1 MYERSF
7 NSRFNSQKYILQQSS
22 SEQMDHGYCNRL
34 DAHGLFSGRIK
45 MWDIHSIAF
54 IFSSVAL
61 AIWARH
67 QYAMSTTGYF
77 LGRAM
82 VIFPIHMKILL
93 ALGATSLAQGLM
105 TIIPSIV
112 VHDHDSTSDKVMDL
126 ILNTLSYSSAHFV
139 IGELPSIGC
148 LVVSANVH
156 ERNSH
161 LRPPSSSSCVAFH
174 RPHWGGCAG
183 QQNKLTPLILCRR
196 GHHSTPSLEWRRAE
210 SN

>member
-1 MYERSF
+1 
-7 NSRFNSQKYILQQSS
+7 
-22 SEQMDHGYCNRL
+22 MDHGYCNRL

-148 LVVSANVH
+148 LVVCANVH

-161 LRPPSSSSCVAFH
+161 LRPPILLLLCCV
-174 RPHWGGCAG
+174 PPP
-183 QQNKLTPLILCRR
+183 PLGRVCGAAKQTHTTHPLSQRAPQ
-196 GHHSTPSLEWRRAE
+196 HSFSRMA
-210 SN
+210 SG